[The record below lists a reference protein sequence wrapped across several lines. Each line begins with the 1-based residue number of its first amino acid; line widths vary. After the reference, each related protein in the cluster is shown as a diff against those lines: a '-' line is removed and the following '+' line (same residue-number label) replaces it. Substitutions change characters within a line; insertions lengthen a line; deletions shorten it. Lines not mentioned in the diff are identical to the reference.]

1 MPTFLRFPKTWLGVN
16 KPLWTRKERICKR
29 NWKFVIS
36 HPKRLLEVS
45 NLKKKKRAV
54 CLNFN
59 PVDEFRWIFE
69 YILWCWYHDS
79 LRRDWV
85 IKSNDDSL
93 EKNAKLIP
101 RSIYVYIYIQN
112 HKRPRHHPESSGY
125 FNQKKVDCATRD
137 HTFNHPFEQ
146 TASICTR
153 NPSRWNTSR
162 SRSSRGTLFVIN
174 SLQLTS
180 FAPMEF
186 TVLGD
191 RPEREREGRKI
202 IPVAVRNA

>member
-93 EKNAKLIP
+93 EKNGKLIP
-101 RSIYVYIYIQN
+101 RSIYVYIYIFKTTNGQDTIQN
-112 HKRPRHHPESSGY
+112 PPVISTRKRSIAPR
-125 FNQKKVDCATRD
+125 VTTRS
-137 HTFNHPFEQ
+137 T
-146 TASICTR
+146 I
-153 NPSRWNTSR
+153 
-162 SRSSRGTLFVIN
+162 RSSRPPPSVRGIHLDGTRLDPDPREEHSS
-174 SLQLTS
+174 SLIRCNWQAL
-180 FAPMEF
+180 
-186 TVLGD
+186 
-191 RPEREREGRKI
+191 RPWNL
-202 IPVAVRNA
+202 PF

>member
-93 EKNAKLIP
+93 GKNAKLIP
-101 RSIYVYIYIQN
+101 RSIYVYIYIYW
-112 HKRPRHHPESSGY
+112 KP
-125 FNQKKVDCATRD
+125 
-137 HTFNHPFEQ
+137 Q
-146 TASICTR
+146 TAKT
-153 NPSRWNTSR
+153 PSRILRLFQPEKGRLRHAWPHVQPSVRADRLHLYAESISMEHVSIPILERNTLR
-162 SRSSRGTLFVIN
+162 H
-174 SLQLTS
+174 
-180 FAPMEF
+180 
-186 TVLGD
+186 
-191 RPEREREGRKI
+191 
-202 IPVAVRNA
+202 